1 MTAAQEPL
9 EPRERAEEPVDPID
23 PDEVAEEAPIDPT
36 PQEVDE
42 YRALIGDETPEPG
55 VTRDHREARR
65 WAEAEAEARAR
76 ASGERS
82 KRRVPEIPEF

>member
-9 EPRERAEEPVDPID
+9 EPRERAEEPVDP
-23 PDEVAEEAPIDPT
+23 DEMAEEAPIDPT

-55 VTRDHREARR
+55 ATRDPDAASEERPRR
-65 WAEAEAEARAR
+65 
-76 ASGERS
+76 RS
-82 KRRVPEIPEF
+82 RVPEIPEF